1 MAQTLMAKVAGA
13 RVAAVDG
20 TKVVMEMVMGLV
32 STVAVKLISRVVV
45 LAVVL
50 QDRALY
56 ISGLLSIRDSL
67 ICFVVNCLKR

>member
-1 MAQTLMAKVAGA
+1 MAQTLMAKV
-13 RVAAVDG
+13 DG
-20 TKVVMEMVMGLV
+20 TKVVMEIVMGLV

-56 ISGLLSIRDSL
+56 ISGLLCIHDSL
-67 ICFVVNCLKR
+67 ICFVVNCLKW

>member
-20 TKVVMEMVMGLV
+20 TKVVMERVMGLV

-45 LAVVL
+45 LAVV
-50 QDRALY
+50 
-56 ISGLLSIRDSL
+56 
-67 ICFVVNCLKR
+67 